1 MSRFS
6 ICLVRILKHEGG
18 FVNHPKDPGGA
29 TNMGV
34 TQAVLAEF
42 LKRPVTVAEVK
53 ALSRQTAADIYRA
66 RYWSPILAEG
76 LPPGVDYM
84 VFVLAVNSG
93 VSRAVRF
100 LQLAVGATPDGKM
113 GPATLGAV
121 AKVEPRALVLTLSE
135 RRENFY
141 RALKTFPTFGTG
153 WIRRLREVTKDA
165 LEDAA

>member
-1 MSRFS
+1 MSRFT
-6 ICLVRILKHEGG
+6 ICLDRVLKHEGG
-18 FVNHPKDPGGA
+18 FVDHPKDPGGA

-42 LKRPVTVAEVK
+42 LKRPVTVAEIK
-53 ALSRQTAADIYRA
+53 ALSRQTAADIYRF
-66 RYWSPILAEG
+66 RYWSPLLAEG

-84 VFVLAVNSG
+84 VFDLAVNSG
-93 VSRAVRF
+93 VARAVRF
-100 LQLAVGATPDGKM
+100 LQLAVGATPDGRM

>member
-1 MSRFS
+1 
-6 ICLVRILKHEGG
+6 
-18 FVNHPKDPGGA
+18 
-29 TNMGV
+29 
-34 TQAVLAEF
+34 
-42 LKRPVTVAEVK
+42 
-53 ALSRQTAADIYRA
+53 
-66 RYWSPILAEG
+66 
-76 LPPGVDYM
+76 
-84 VFVLAVNSG
+84 
-93 VSRAVRF
+93 VRF

-165 LEDAA
+165 LRDAA